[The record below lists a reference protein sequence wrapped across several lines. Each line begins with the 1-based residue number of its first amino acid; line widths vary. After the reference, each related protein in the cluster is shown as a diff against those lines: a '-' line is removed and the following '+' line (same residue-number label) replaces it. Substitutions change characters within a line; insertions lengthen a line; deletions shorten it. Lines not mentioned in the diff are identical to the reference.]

1 MRKDPKADLR
11 FQYRRVLEASAAI
24 ALLVI
29 IALMMTFKKFESNVK
44 MRAIEAP
51 PIEVE
56 DIPITRTVKKIEVP
70 RKPTIPV
77 EDPEVDIENDIEIP
91 DVDIFDLR
99 IAPPP
104 PPPSIEEEVV
114 PFFKVE
120 IPPRLIGGE
129 EAIRNYIVKNNLF
142 PKMAA
147 EAGVSGTV
155 LIGFVVNREGV
166 TTDVKVIQEKPPGLG
181 FGDAGVMVMKAMRFS
196 PGMQRDK
203 PVSVQMQ
210 QPIKF
215 TIE

>member
-11 FQYRRVLEASAAI
+11 FQYRRVLEASAAV

-29 IALMMTFKKFESNVK
+29 IALMMTFKKFESNVE

-77 EDPEVDIENDIEIP
+77 EDPDVDIENDIVIP
-91 DVDIFDLR
+91 DVDIFDLN

-129 EAIRNYIVKNNLF
+129 DAIRDYIVKNNLF

-181 FGDAGVMVMKAMRFS
+181 FGDAGVMVMKAMRFT